1 MAGRRG
7 NPPVLKRF
15 GQHFLHDE
23 QVLQSIASA
32 SAPSAGDTIVEIGPG
47 RGALTDILANT
58 GNPVVAIE
66 IDRALSEQLRE
77 RYAQKPNVRIVEA
90 DVLQTDIASL
100 ANGSFVVVGNVPYYI
115 TTPIIFHVLRAPF
128 PRHAVFLVQLE
139 VAERIVAHPGSRTYG
154 ALSVNVQAIATA
166 EILFEVPRT
175 AFRPPPK
182 VTSAVVRIT
191 PRSDAI
197 VNEDEAPR
205 FRGFVQGLFGMRR
218 KQIANVLR
226 SVSQVSAGE
235 AIEILE
241 SQGIDPK
248 ARPETLSPSEHAT
261 LMRAV
266 RLRGDVSSQTT
277 KDFDTN

>member
-23 QVLQSIASA
+23 RVLAAIADA
-32 SAPSAGDTIVEIGPG
+32 SSPLPGETIIEIGPG
-47 RGALTDILANT
+47 RGALTDILARRD
-58 GNPVVAIE
+58 NPLVAIE

-77 RYAQKPNVRIVEA
+77 RYASNSRVRIIEG
-90 DVLQTDIASL
+90 DVLQTDIAAL

-115 TTPIIFHVLRAPF
+115 TTPIIFNILRAPF

-139 VAERIVAHPGSRTYG
+139 VAERIVADAGSRTYG

-166 EILFEVPRT
+166 EILFEVPGT

-191 PRSDAI
+191 PRADAI
-197 VNEDEAPR
+197 VSPDEAVR

-226 SVSQVSAGE
+226 SVGPLTSSQVSEVLAS
-235 AIEILE
+235 LN
-241 SQGIDPK
+241 IDPR

-266 RLRGDVSSQTT
+266 KFRGDGSLVTP
-277 KDFDTN
+277 